1 MTGDAATL
9 ARLAA
14 AVALAAAPFAWTARH
29 RGARR
34 HRDRERLLDGVLLL
48 GALLLAAMALV
59 LAAVAATRV
68 VRERRERATW
78 PAVAATVDRCVV
90 SMGRS
95 AGRDGGVVFALGCA
109 VRYRVADHEYAR
121 TVTAGYLAR
130 RDAYDAWVERHPP
143 GTAIALR
150 HDPVEPGHVAGL
162 EDLAS
167 ATTSAS
173 GAAAS
178 SLTFALVG
186 CVLLLASRLAARYRG
201 GRAPPP
207 GPPVPGDRSAR

>member
-14 AVALAAAPFAWTARH
+14 AVAFAAVPLAWTVRH

-34 HRDRERLLDGVLLL
+34 RRDGERLLDGVLLL

-59 LAAVAATRV
+59 LAAVAAARLL
-68 VRERRERATW
+68 REGRERATW
-78 PAVAATVDRCVV
+78 PAVAATVDGCRV
-90 SMGRS
+90 STGRS
-95 AGRDGGVVFALGCA
+95 GGRAGGVAFLLDCA
-109 VRYRVADHEYAR
+109 VRYRVDDREYAR
-121 TVTAGYLAR
+121 SVTAGYPPR
-130 RDAYDAWVERHPP
+130 RDAYDAWMERHPR
-143 GTAIALR
+143 GTVVALR
-150 HDPVEPGHVAGL
+150 RDPADPGRVVGL
-162 EDLAS
+162 EDLVP

-201 GRAPPP
+201 GSAAPE
-207 GPPVPGDRSAR
+207 PPVPGDRSDR